1 MGTARVGNDSAR
13 TVRDRIGKRDLL
25 WVLAYPLYQLVGTL
39 RHELGH
45 AVVALML
52 GGKIEKIVFWPTRT
66 EAGFHWGYTVWY
78 GRPSVIVTAAPYILD
93 LVVFG
98 AFFLICTR
106 VRFRRHWVWLNLV
119 ILGLF
124 SPFVN
129 SVYSYVRGIMG
140 AGDVASLLQELP
152 AGLVHGCFAV
162 TIAIYVAGLLMV
174 LWPRPRVVADHPP
187 GGLL

>member
-1 MGTARVGNDSAR
+1 MGTARVGNESAR
-13 TVRDRIGKRDLL
+13 IVRDRIDKRDLL

-45 AVVALML
+45 AVVALLL
-52 GGKIEKIVFWPTRT
+52 GGKIEKLVFWPTRT

-78 GRPSVIVTAAPYILD
+78 GRPAVIVTAAPYILD

-106 VRFRRHWVWLNLV
+106 VRFRRHWVWVNLV
-119 ILGLF
+119 IVGLI

-129 SVYSYVRGIMG
+129 SVYSYVRGVMG
-140 AGDVASLLQELP
+140 AGDVARLFVELP
-152 AGLVHGCFAV
+152 EGLVHGFFAV
-162 TIAIYVAGLLMV
+162 TIVIYVVGLLFI
-174 LWPRPRVVADHPP
+174 LWPRARAVFDRIE
-187 GGLL
+187 